1 MKFFRT
7 IACFLLLAAL
17 HPGLRAQELLAVP
30 EERDFTGTEIIETLY
45 DSFGFVFEKYGVP
58 RKLDRIAPLLDDL
71 HAAVLLYRTVDPTGK
86 PVTASG
92 LVVWPQHRHIQG
104 VIEISPITK
113 PLSSCGS
120 SKVLMP
126 EDIPAGFGYAI
137 LIPDM
142 IGYGSTE
149 GEPVTFLI
157 NDATA
162 RVAADLRKAA
172 ETYFRTY
179 RSRALPRSSII
190 AGYSIGATSAL
201 ALARFYHLHPEYNV
215 HPKALFIGGGMYD
228 ARTAVES
235 YSRSGRM
242 DYFLIPSLAWAFDQ
256 YFHLGLDFSK
266 IFTGE
271 VLADFE
277 RVHTLRDDPLKL
289 AERYGS
295 DLHGYMHPDFFTP
308 ERNDDLNRLLEA
320 MDSQTLI
327 YDGIRRDLDRKTD
340 IFIFHS
346 AQDQIVPVECADAL
360 YRRLYSPFRNTH
372 YLRSPR
378 ESHHSEGILFLTE
391 VLAYLL
397 INPLI

>member
-1 MKFFRT
+1 MNRFVRT
-7 IACFLLLAAL
+7 TLCIFLLVA
-17 HPGLRAQELLAVP
+17 GLTAVRAQELLAVP
-30 EERDFTGTEIIETLY
+30 EERDFSGTEVLETLY
-45 DSFGFVFEKYGVP
+45 DSFGFVFDTYGVP
-58 RKLDRIAPLLDDL
+58 KKLHYLAPLLDDM
-71 HAAVLLYRTVDPTGK
+71 HAAVLLFRTVDPSGK

-92 LVVWPQHRHIQG
+92 LVVWPRNRHIQG

-120 SKVLMP
+120 REILMA
-126 EDIPAGFGYAI
+126 EDIPAGFGYCI
-137 LIPDM
+137 IIPDM

-162 RVAADLRKAA
+162 RVAADMRKAA

-179 RSRALPRSSII
+179 RSRILPRSSII
-190 AGYSIGATSAL
+190 GGYSIGATSAL

-215 HPKALFIGGGMYD
+215 HPKALFLGGGMYD

-235 YSRSGRM
+235 YARSGRM
-242 DYFLIPSLAWAFDQ
+242 DYFLIPSLAWAFDH

-266 IFTGE
+266 IFTGKVLE
-271 VLADFE
+271 DFDKIHTLHEDPLALADI
-277 RVHTLRDDPLKL
+277 
-289 AERYGS
+289 YGT
-295 DLHGYMHPDFFTP
+295 DLHAYMHPDFFT
-308 ERNDDLNRLLEA
+308 EEKNDDINRLLDA
-320 MDSQTLI
+320 MDAQSLT
-327 YDGIRRDLDRKTD
+327 YDGIRKDLDRKTD
-340 IFIFHS
+340 IFLFHS

-372 YLRSPR
+372 YLRSLTQ
-378 ESHHSEGILFLTE
+378 SHHSEGILFLSE

-397 INPLI
+397 TDFF